1 MKPDAEVFHYALEKL
16 ETAPSEAIFVED
28 EMETDYKGAQKC
40 GLTVILIDCDGK
52 VQGESVKTISSLK
65 DLFEPNNK
73 RARALR
79 CDAPRNKGTL

>member
-16 ETAPSEAIFVED
+16 ETAPSEAIFVGD

-40 GLTVILIDCDGK
+40 GLTVILIDRDGK
-52 VQGESVKTISSLK
+52 VQDESVKTISSLK